1 MQTAQITDADCW
13 ILFAYLTVA
22 YCLPRCLTRIN
33 CFWRNTTTQ
42 LPLAAGASDVYVYFL
57 RAVKKSVY
65 VVEGLSLFYHFEMSL
80 RGFVLWTQS
89 KGEDSGNEGVSDART
104 FLVSA
109 YILARCISELF
120 FLAYTRSKCMHA
132 PLILPSLVALRFG
145 HAEIVCKYMVHHT
158 LY

>member
-1 MQTAQITDADCW
+1 
-13 ILFAYLTVA
+13 
-22 YCLPRCLTRIN
+22 
-33 CFWRNTTTQ
+33 

-80 RGFVLWTQS
+80 RGFVLRTQS

-109 YILARCISELF
+109 
-120 FLAYTRSKCMHA
+120 
-132 PLILPSLVALRFG
+132 
-145 HAEIVCKYMVHHT
+145 
-158 LY
+158 